1 MNIHSV
7 LFVSFFGR
15 LLFSK
20 LRSPGFSL
28 CTWPLACVSLTLNR
42 CIVYQSVADPG
53 KEPRGGGGSPLFL
66 AHTEAQRAEKDFSE
80 PPLPPPPSPLSPYL
94 KVWIRH
100 CQLSRRCV
108 GRQQRNAICHLT
120 HLKISNVLMMFLDC
134 HTIGKRLLFWT
145 FIWFI

>member
-53 KEPRGGGGSPLFL
+53 QEPPGGGGGGGGAGSPLFL

-80 PPLPPPPSPLSPYL
+80 TPLPSPPLPEGLDPPLPI
-94 KVWIRH
+94 V
-100 CQLSRRCV
+100 
-108 GRQQRNAICHLT
+108 
-120 HLKISNVLMMFLDC
+120 
-134 HTIGKRLLFWT
+134 
-145 FIWFI
+145 

>member
-53 KEPRGGGGSPLFL
+53 QEPRGWGGGGAGPPLFL
-66 AHTEAQRAEKDFSE
+66 AHPGAQRAEKNFSE
-80 PPLPPPPSPLSPYL
+80 APPPPPPLPEGLDPPLPI
-94 KVWIRH
+94 V
-100 CQLSRRCV
+100 
-108 GRQQRNAICHLT
+108 
-120 HLKISNVLMMFLDC
+120 
-134 HTIGKRLLFWT
+134 
-145 FIWFI
+145 